1 MIRRVVNY
9 FLTKIIFDFTHVDV
23 DSNKIYED
31 DDIHEQCDVACLLSN
46 DWFIVYLIIISIISY
61 HKSSP
66 PSYHHHHHHHHHHH
80 FDHSV
85 PFTHSSSSSLLQPS
99 ALGSTSHSVNA
110 LNLSPPGKATAFV
123 LKNVNF
129 PNGTYMFTIIIMMM
143 MIKMLVVVVVIMKMV
158 MMMMMTYGDDDSDN
172 DEK

>member
-1 MIRRVVNY
+1 MSIVIK
-9 FLTKIIFDFTHVDV
+9 FIF
-23 DSNKIYED
+23 Y

-46 DWFIVYLIIISIISY
+46 DWFIVYLIFISIISY

-66 PSYHHHHHHHHHHH
+66 PSYHHHHHH

-110 LNLSPPGKATAFV
+110 LNRSPPGKATAFV

-129 PNGTYMFTIIIMMM
+129 PNGTYMFTIIMMM
-143 MIKMLVVVVVIMKMV
+143 MIIKLIVVEIIKKV
-158 MMMMMTYGDDDSDN
+158 MAMMMMTYGDDHGDN

>member
-9 FLTKIIFDFTHVDV
+9 FLTKIILDFSHVDV

-66 PSYHHHHHHHHHHH
+66 PSYHHHHQ

-110 LNLSPPGKATAFV
+110 LNRSPPGKATAFV
-123 LKNVNF
+123 LKNVNL
-129 PNGTYMFTIIIMMM
+129 PNGTYMFTIIMMM
-143 MIKMLVVVVVIMKMV
+143 MIIKLIVVVIIKMV
-158 MMMMMTYGDDDSDN
+158 MAMMMMTYGDDDSDN
-172 DEK
+172 DEN